1 MKFARWCVT
10 CYICICFFEEKRTN
24 KGLFIT
30 KNVIFAPSVILCN
43 RFLAA
48 IGGNIYFCIVRT
60 DNPIVERFKK
70 IKKMKKLILMSI
82 MAVVCLMTASAQKTV
97 VSQSNQNI
105 YNAVEQMPEFPGG
118 MPAMMEFLQTNIK
131 YPKDA
136 IKQNVGGR
144 VMVMFVVETD
154 GSLSNVRVARKV
166 FPSLDAE
173 AVRVVKAMPKWK
185 PGKEKGRAV
194 RVNFTMPVVFS
205 IKK

>member
-1 MKFARWCVT
+1 
-10 CYICICFFEEKRTN
+10 
-24 KGLFIT
+24 
-30 KNVIFAPSVILCN
+30 
-43 RFLAA
+43 
-48 IGGNIYFCIVRT
+48 
-60 DNPIVERFKK
+60 
-70 IKKMKKLILMSI
+70 

-194 RVNFTMPVVFS
+194 RVNFTMPIVFS
-205 IKK
+205 LKK

>member
-1 MKFARWCVT
+1 
-10 CYICICFFEEKRTN
+10 
-24 KGLFIT
+24 
-30 KNVIFAPSVILCN
+30 
-43 RFLAA
+43 
-48 IGGNIYFCIVRT
+48 
-60 DNPIVERFKK
+60 
-70 IKKMKKLILMSI
+70 

-105 YNAVEQMPEFPGG
+105 YDAVEQMPEFPGG

-144 VMVMFVVETD
+144 VMVMFVVEPD

>member
-1 MKFARWCVT
+1 
-10 CYICICFFEEKRTN
+10 
-24 KGLFIT
+24 
-30 KNVIFAPSVILCN
+30 
-43 RFLAA
+43 
-48 IGGNIYFCIVRT
+48 
-60 DNPIVERFKK
+60 
-70 IKKMKKLILMSI
+70 MSM
-82 MAVVCLMTASAQKTV
+82 MAVVCLMTASAQKTI
-97 VSQSNQNI
+97 VSQSNQNV
-105 YNAVEQMPEFPGG
+105 YDAVEQMPEFPGG

-144 VMVMFVVETD
+144 VMVMFVVEPD